1 MRDVILLA
9 LVFAYPLLAIW
20 QISTKRL
27 RDRLDLLIVL
37 AAGVLFLLFARTT
50 VDWQEFPPW
59 LWLIGLGLFAVAVA
73 LTGRAW
79 PHLTWLSSKR
89 PRLRAFSATL
99 QLVIAAALV
108 AVLL

>member
-1 MRDVILLA
+1 MRDIILPA
-9 LVFAYPLLAIW
+9 LVIAYPL

-50 VDWQEFPPW
+50 VDWHEFPPW

-89 PRLRAFSATL
+89 P
-99 QLVIAAALV
+99 QLPPSQPPSNW
-108 AVLL
+108 

>member
-1 MRDVILLA
+1 MRNVFLIA
-9 LVFAYPLLAIW
+9 LVIGYPLLATW
-20 QISTKRL
+20 QISTKKL
-27 RDRLDLLIVL
+27 RDRVDLLIVL

-59 LWLIGLGLFAVAVA
+59 LWLIGLCLFAVAVA
-73 LTGRAW
+73 FTGRAW

-89 PRLRAFSATL
+89 PQLRAFSASL
-99 QLVIAAALV
+99 QLVIAAALI

>member
-1 MRDVILLA
+1 MRNVFLIA
-9 LVFAYPLLAIW
+9 LVIGYPLLASW
-20 QISTKRL
+20 QIATNRL

-59 LWLIGLGLFAVAVA
+59 LWLIGLVLFAVAIA
-73 LTGRAW
+73 LSGRAW
-79 PHLTWLSSKR
+79 PDLTWLSSKR
-89 PRLRAFSATL
+89 PRLRAFSATVP
-99 QLVIAAALV
+99 LVLAAALI

>member
-1 MRDVILLA
+1 MRNVFLMA
-9 LVFAYPLLAIW
+9 LMIGYPLLASW
-20 QISTKRL
+20 QISTKKL

-37 AAGVLFLLFARTT
+37 AAGALLLLFARTT

-59 LWLIGLGLFAVAVA
+59 LWLIGLGLFAVAVG

-89 PRLRAFSATL
+89 PQLRAFSATL